1 MIWFCNCFPIH
12 VLIGSTSNLLK
23 LEDLGSILI
32 GCVASVLSVL
42 SVSILTSEFRMQHF
56 GQNKELGVPPVNIFR
71 SCHENRN
78 VACSKFLGVSDKNV
92 HGSIESVSINV

>member
-1 MIWFCNCFPIH
+1 MI
-12 VLIGSTSNLLK
+12 TNL
-23 LEDLGSILI
+23 
-32 GCVASVLSVL
+32 VLSV
-42 SVSILTSEFRMQHF
+42 RMQHF

-78 VACSKFLGVSDKNV
+78 VACSKFLGVNDKNV